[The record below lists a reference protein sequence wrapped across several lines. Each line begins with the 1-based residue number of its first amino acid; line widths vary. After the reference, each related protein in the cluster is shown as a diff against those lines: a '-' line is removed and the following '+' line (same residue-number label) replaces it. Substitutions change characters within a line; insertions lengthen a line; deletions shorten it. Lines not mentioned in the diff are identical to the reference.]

1 MNLLFTVCG
10 RAGSKGVKNKN
21 LKDFL
26 GIPLMYYT
34 LASILLYKERYGEKD
49 EIDVVLNT
57 DSEEL
62 IALAGKQKQL
72 DVQIIRRAGNLGG
85 DDVPK
90 VSVIKDCMNQC
101 EKKNDKKYDAVV
113 DLDITSPLRTI
124 EDIYRAVMLKMER
137 EDTDLV
143 ETVTPSR
150 RSPYFNMVKEE
161 NGFYVRVIESEY
173 TSRQQAPVLY
183 DENASIYVYSVRAL
197 REKDDIAF
205 FNDGIDAVLTKDTA
219 VLDIDSEEDFE
230 LLEVLAQYFYTKY
243 PEYGEL
249 KIRAEALNH
258 HE

>member
-1 MNLLFTVCG
+1 MNILFTVCG

-21 LKDFL
+21 LKNFL
-26 GIPLMYYT
+26 GVPLMYYT
-34 LASILLYKERYGEKD
+34 LASIILYKKRYGTKD

-62 IALAGKQKQL
+62 IALAGRQKQL
-72 DVQIIRRAGNLGG
+72 AVQIIRRAGKLGG

-101 EKKNDKKYDAVV
+101 EKNNKKKYDAVV

-124 EDIYRAVMLKMER
+124 EDIYRAIMLKIKR
-137 EDTDLV
+137 EDTDVV
-143 ETVTPSR
+143 ETVTSSR

-161 NGFYVRVIESEY
+161 NGFYVRAIESEY

-183 DENASIYVYSVRAL
+183 DETASVYVYSVRAL
-197 REKDDIAF
+197 REKDDVTF
-205 FNDGIDAVLTKDTA
+205 FNDGIGAVLTKDTA

-243 PEYGEL
+243 PEYGEV
-249 KIRAEALNH
+249 KKRAKEIEQN
-258 HE
+258 E